1 MLARYE
7 VRTTS
12 PTIRDDKQKRKRCK
26 FTRPIS
32 PEKLRLTW
40 TAPGCAI
47 HCPRPRLQLSGIA
60 TVLSTF
66 TTSRSLG
73 RALCLPK
80 GIEAENQE
88 FPDGQIHFY
97 GLKGTNN

>member
-1 MLARYE
+1 M
-7 VRTTS
+7 
-12 PTIRDDKQKRKRCK
+12 RD
-26 FTRPIS
+26 PLS
-32 PEKLRLTW
+32 
-40 TAPGCAI
+40 AAAI
-47 HCPRPRLQLSGIA
+47 AVEWHRDRAVDIYK
-60 TVLSTF
+60 
-66 TTSRSLG
+66 SRSLG